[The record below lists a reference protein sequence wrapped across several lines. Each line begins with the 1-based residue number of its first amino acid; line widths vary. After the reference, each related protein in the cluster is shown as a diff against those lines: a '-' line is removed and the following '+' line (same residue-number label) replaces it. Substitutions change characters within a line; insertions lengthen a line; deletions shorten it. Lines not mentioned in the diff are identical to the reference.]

1 MPTPHPSHPDRT
13 IRLSCPAKVNL
24 ALSVGSPRPD
34 GLHPLA
40 SWMVAVNLA
49 DSLTLHRLDAGPSRF
64 DIAPAAGSAA
74 PASHPESPQHPA
86 VTVDWPIEQDLVFR
100 AHSLME
106 KHVGRPLPVHASL
119 LKRIPT
125 GAGLGGGSS
134 DAAGMLVGL
143 NQLFELGL
151 QQNELLPLALQ
162 LGSDVGFFIG
172 AMLGEPSALVTG
184 VGEHVEPLTLHDTL
198 HLVLIFPPFGCP
210 TGQIYR
216 ALDRSRSEHHT
227 PILPDE
233 PRVRGLASQAP
244 LPPAAPFN
252 DLAAPAYTVQPQL
265 RQWHDQL
272 NQQLR
277 VPVHVTGS
285 GSTLFLIA
293 PSAIACQALA
303 RQVTALT
310 GLAALPVHT
319 L

>member
-1 MPTPHPSHPDRT
+1 MSTAHPGHPDRT

-74 PASHPESPQHPA
+74 PAVHPEGPRDPA
-86 VTVDWPIEQDLVFR
+86 VTVDWPIEQDLAYR
-100 AHSLME
+100 AHRLME
-106 KHVGRPLPVHASL
+106 KHLGRPLPVHATL

-134 DAAGMLVGL
+134 DAAGMLAGL

-151 QQNELLPLALQ
+151 QRDDLLRLAPQ
-162 LGSDVGFFIG
+162 LGSDVGFFVG
-172 AMLGEPSALVTG
+172 AMLGEPSALVAG
-184 VGEHVEPLTLHDTL
+184 IGERIEPLPLHEVL
-198 HLVLIFPPFGCP
+198 NLVLIFPGFGCP
-210 TGQIYR
+210 TGEVYC
-216 ALDRSRSEHHT
+216 ALDRSRSKSNT
-227 PILPDE
+227 PISPDE
-233 PRVRGLASQAP
+233 SRVRGLASQAP
-244 LPPAAPFN
+244 LPPTAPFN
-252 DLAAPAYTVQPQL
+252 DLADPACTVQPQL
-265 RQWHDQL
+265 RRWIDQL
-272 NQQLR
+272 NQQMR

-310 GLAALPVHT
+310 GLAVLPVHT